1 MFTLDA
7 GALKPFYPP
16 YLKVFG
22 FLNLFSKRFK
32 PPEDI
37 FFDLYYTKSGCC
49 VCAHAPIFL
58 FFLFLINH
66 SKDKDVIYL
75 VRAKRKYLP
84 KAELS
89 QSG

>member
-32 PPEDI
+32 NPEDI

-58 FFLFLINH
+58 FFPFLINH

-84 KAELS
+84 QAELS